1 MAFEIGSTLH
11 AVESYVQASGL
22 FQSVQVGEPKSPPG
36 QGYHAA
42 IFMRSVGINLVYA
55 GGDTRENHLV
65 TLRIYR
71 DMLAEQTDP
80 QQSLENEMAVVVSKL
95 MSDLLGDTDLESTIM
110 TIDVAG
116 MDGTSLRAEYG
127 YLDVGGTMYRMA
139 DITLPLIVNGS
150 ATVVGTGV

>member
-42 IFMRSVGINLVYA
+42 IFMRSVTINLVYA

-65 TLRIYR
+65 TLRVYR
-71 DMLAEQTDP
+71 DMLAEQ
-80 QQSLENEMAVVVSKL
+80 
-95 MSDLLGDTDLESTIM
+95 